1 MNNNT
6 LLGIYAEIQEIADVS
21 ITFYDNELGAYML
34 PEAEEEACRRAQK
47 QVKAISDEPEPKPEP
62 EPPKELTNWMLFWE
76 EDMPREIEWAVFFYR
91 WRTNLKVRWSSF
103 CA

>member
-6 LLGIYAEIQEIADVS
+6 LLGIYANIEEVADVG
-21 ITFYDNELGAYML
+21 ITFYDNTTGNYLL
-34 PEAEEEACRRAQK
+34 PEEEEQACRRATK
-47 QVKAISDEPEPKPEP
+47 IVKAIIDEPEP

-91 WRTNLKVRWSSF
+91 WRTNLKVRWTKFRTS
-103 CA
+103 